1 MLFIRRAFY
10 RNAGSVKNVGI
21 NHCSSHI
28 TMSKQFLYCT
38 DVVSTFKE
46 MGGEGVTEHMT
57 AHLVC
62 AAPPFSK
69 LLSPR
74 LAGAFMQMMTPYF
87 PGAGVGRKPF
97 RGKHIL
103 PAPFFGCLRILSCE
117 GRPKI
122 DFSKALRQVL
132 LVLRHDNF
140 KMFFELLHISFGK
153 DRHAVFLSFAVPDD
167 NLLLG
172 KINVLHPQPKALHE
186 SQAAA
191 VKVAA
196 MSALTPVN

>member
-10 RNAGSVKNVGI
+10 SNTGPVKNVGI

-28 TMSKQFLYCT
+28 AMSKQFLYCT

-57 AHLVC
+57 AHLFVQ
-62 AAPPFSK
+62 
-69 LLSPR
+69 PR
-74 LAGAFMQMMTPYF
+74 LSRSFFHRVLQDAFMQMMTPYF

-103 PAPFFGCLRILSCE
+103 PAPFFGGLRILSRE

-122 DFSKALRQVL
+122 
-132 LVLRHDNF
+132 
-140 KMFFELLHISFGK
+140 
-153 DRHAVFLSFAVPDD
+153 
-167 NLLLG
+167 
-172 KINVLHPQPKALHE
+172 
-186 SQAAA
+186 
-191 VKVAA
+191 
-196 MSALTPVN
+196 